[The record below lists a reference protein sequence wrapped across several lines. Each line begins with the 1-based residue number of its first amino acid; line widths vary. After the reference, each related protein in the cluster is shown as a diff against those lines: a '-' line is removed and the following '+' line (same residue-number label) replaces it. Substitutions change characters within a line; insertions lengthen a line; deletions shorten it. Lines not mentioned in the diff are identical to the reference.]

1 MELYFQ
7 EKLSLNGKV
16 VITDAEENPIY
27 TGKKGMFGK
36 GKLFLLNKD
45 GKKVI
50 TIIEKNGMFNK
61 GFTIK
66 KGNKKIAKLKKKFS
80 IGNQKF
86 SIAKLGWDITG
97 NFLSKEYKITKGET
111 AIAEIK
117 KTKLVSLLEAYSI
130 DVHEED
136 MVEEVLGTVLVLNK
150 ILGDKKKK
158 LIKK

>member
-27 TGKKGMFGK
+27 TGKKSMLGK
-36 GKLFLLNKD
+36 GKLFLLNKE

-50 TIIEKNGMFNK
+50 TILEYNGLFKK
-61 GFTIK
+61 GFVIK
-66 KGNKKIAKLKKKFS
+66 KGRKKIAMLKKKFS

-86 SIAKLGWDITG
+86 SVKKLGWDITG
-97 NFLSKEYKITKGET
+97 NFLSKEYKITKGEE

-117 KTKLVSLLEAYSI
+117 KTKLISLLEAYSI
-130 DVHEED
+130 DVHNED
-136 MVEEVLGTVLVLNK
+136 KVEEVLGVVLVLNK
-150 ILGDKKKK
+150 ILGDKKKR